1 MARTNEA
8 HAEVES
14 NESQSNTN
22 GETLAAHYADYA
34 DTYTAVIDGF
44 TVPVRP
50 RVRVGDALSDPN
62 MVRLVNMSILGY
74 ASRTAQS
81 NSERGSWKDLPDD
94 EKLAKIR
101 DYVASYKPS
110 DNAGSD
116 TFGTS
121 LLEQA
126 AIRVLIEHPANA
138 DALAGLDEE
147 RQRKEVE
154 PHVARLLNSPEA
166 TDRYRDRIGEVMAEI
181 LAARH
186 AKKTRN
192 AKADAGAIT
201 IGF

>member
-1 MARTNEA
+1 MARTQENT
-8 HAEVES
+8 VETQAD
-14 NESQSNTN
+14 ESQASQAAN
-22 GETLAAHYADYA
+22 GATLATAYADYA

-44 TVPVRP
+44 TIPVRP
-50 RVRVGDALSDPN
+50 RVRVGDVLSDPN

-81 NSERGSWKDLPDD
+81 NSERGSWKDLGDD

-116 TFGTS
+116 TFGAS

-126 AIRVLIEHPANA
+126 ATRVLIDANA
-138 DALAGLDEE
+138 DKLAGLDEE

-166 TDRYRDRIGEVMAEI
+166 TERYRDSIGEAMAEI
-181 LAARH
+181 LATRH
-186 AKKTRN
+186 AKRTRN
-192 AKADAGAIT
+192 AKSDTAVEIA
-201 IGF
+201 F